1 MSMRQKHCKFFII
14 FSIITDIDVWEAIMD
29 HKLIEKYTKTY
40 GVRFTR
46 RQKKKFIKDLCEEF
60 ESIGYSHTMIE
71 GKKLF
76 SRAENY
82 LFGNLKQMKTII
94 VAPYDTPERKFWN
107 KVVYYPFDGN
117 KTASKT
123 VVATYLPIGIV
134 FAILFLGLYGLQPL
148 VTSIGLSALLSVFLF
163 LLTIMLMYW
172 MLHGFHNSKNYNR
185 NSASIVAALEI
196 ARSLNKEEKRKI
208 GFAFT
213 DKNKLRFAGAES
225 FAQDL
230 VNQGKNPSL
239 ICLDCIAK
247 GSEVQIGFNPQN
259 RKLAT
264 EIAKYHPEKKQI
276 ELVKLDD
283 QMRLQNAMSH
293 YKKAVVIS
301 SGELDKNG
309 SLVVNGTGTGKDCE
323 IDMHVLENNIK
334 MVREYLQNQK

>member
-1 MSMRQKHCKFFII
+1 MWQKHYKFSLL
-14 FSIITDIDVWEAIMD
+14 FSIITDIDVQEVIMD

-60 ESIGYSHTMIE
+60 EAIGYSHTMIE
-71 GKKLF
+71 GKKMF
-76 SRAENY
+76 SRAENH

-94 VAPYDTPERKFWN
+94 VVPYDTPERKFWN

-123 VVATYLPIGIV
+123 VVATYLPMGIF
-134 FAILFLGLYGLQPL
+134 FAILFVGLYGLQPL
-148 VTSIGLSALLSVFLF
+148 VTSMGLSAILSVGLF
-163 LLTIMLMYW
+163 LLTILLMYW

-196 ARSLNKEEKRKI
+196 ARSLDKDEKRKI

-213 DKNKLRFAGAES
+213 DKNKLRFVGAEC

-230 VNQGKNPSL
+230 AEQGKNPTL

-264 EIAKYHPEKKQI
+264 ELAKYHPEKKQM
-276 ELVKLDD
+276 ELIKLDD
-283 QMRLQNAMSH
+283 QMRLQNAMSY

-309 SLVVNGTGTGKDCE
+309 ALVVNGTGTGKDRE
-323 IDMHVLENNIK
+323 IDLHVLENNIK
-334 MVREYLQNQK
+334 MVKEYLQNHK